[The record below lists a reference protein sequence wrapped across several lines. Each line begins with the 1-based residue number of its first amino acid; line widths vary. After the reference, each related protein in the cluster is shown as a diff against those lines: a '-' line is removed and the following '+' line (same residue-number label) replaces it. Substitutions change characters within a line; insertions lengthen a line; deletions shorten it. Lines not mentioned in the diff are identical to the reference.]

1 MGRITKLSLEMG
13 YPIIAVGVNYRV
25 GAPGFL
31 HSSVMADVG
40 YKANN
45 GLDDQRL
52 ALRWVQKHIAGFGG
66 DPAKVT
72 LLGESAGATAGAF
85 HLQSSEPLFQQL
97 IAMSGSLAQPFQ
109 SAEGGGD
116 RPFSMIADALGAK
129 ELSPKQQ
136 LQKILD
142 TPKEEFVS
150 TVGRRFPI
158 RPLVDGDTIRV
169 STTFRLLT
177 DPDEVFKSYPGIQH
191 YAKIAPTLISA
202 YALDTNAVSNTLQTT
217 LPILNFGNDIMFSLP
232 ARAFARAWS
241 HSRSPVKGTE
251 SFLCHFNCPN
261 PWDGRWKGYATHV
274 LDLNFVLQNFRE
286 DLSRGQRESA
296 ERYARDIIAFVHGE
310 SPWDAY
316 EVDARP
322 GSTVYYAPVD
332 GEQDGSRFVP
342 DEESESTGRRDI
354 FQKVVGEALFD
365 ELVDVWQLFM
375 AGPRK

>member
-1 MGRITKLSLEMG
+1 MAFYSRLAGRIDILPKTL
-13 YPIIAVGVNYRV
+13 
-25 GAPGFL
+25 
-31 HSSVMADVG
+31 
-40 YKANN
+40 AN
-45 GLDDQRL
+45 
-52 ALRWVQKHIAGFGG
+52 
-66 DPAKVT
+66 
-72 LLGESAGATAGAF
+72 
-85 HLQSSEPLFQQL
+85 
-97 IAMSGSLAQPFQ
+97 
-109 SAEGGGD
+109 
-116 RPFSMIADALGAK
+116 
-129 ELSPKQQ
+129 
-136 LQKILD
+136 IL
-142 TPKEEFVS
+142 S
-150 TVGRRFPI
+150 TVFDPI
-158 RPLVDGDTIRV
+158 NT
-169 STTFRLLT
+169 
-177 DPDEVFKSYPGIQH
+177 
-191 YAKIAPTLISA
+191 KIAPTLISA

-232 ARAFARAWS
+232 AHAFARAWS
-241 HSRSPVKGTE
+241 HSRSPVNGTE

-365 ELVDVWQLFM
+365 KLVDVWQLFM